1 MCQRCNY
8 SQLLDLRGI
17 DPTPNRLRIIEVIG
31 NNSSPIG
38 AREILAVLRSKT
50 QINRVTVYRILD
62 LLVKNGVV
70 QQISGW
76 GKGLFYGM
84 AASENHPAHPHFH
97 CNSCGTLQCMQPVS
111 LQVNIKNIDRSF
123 VGEISGMEVRLS
135 GICRN
140 CLSKKKQR
148 RTKKEKS

>member
-17 DPTPNRLRIIEVIG
+17 DPTPNRLRIVEVIG
-31 NNSSPIG
+31 NNPSPIR
-38 AREILAVLRSKT
+38 AREILAAVSRNK

-62 LLVKNGVV
+62 LLVKKGVV

-76 GKGLFYGM
+76 GRSLVYGM
-84 AASENHPAHPHFH
+84 AESENHPAHPHFH

-111 LQVNIKNIDRSF
+111 LPVNIKNIDRSF
-123 VGEISGMEVRLS
+123 VGEINNMEVRLS

-140 CLSKKKQR
+140 CLSKKERR